1 MFAHIILMLTLT
13 LKVTLKNPQLRPQ
26 KTHVAPAGQSEPT
39 SDETEIFIF
48 QGELCGVEKQD
59 KSVCGPQSKCKH
71 QIAAVEPDL
80 PCAPV
85 DITRL
90 DPLLHLAPSGGVSK
104 DRMLAG

>member
-39 SDETEIFIF
+39 NDEAEISIF
-48 QGELCGVEKQD
+48 QGELCGVEKQE
-59 KSVCGPQSKCKH
+59 KSQSKCKH
-71 QIAAVEPDL
+71 QIATVEPDL
-80 PCAPV
+80 PCALV

-90 DPLLHLAPSGGVSK
+90 DSLLHLAPSGGISK